1 MTVTGERTSHQT
13 GVLNITPLKRS
24 ASFTISV
31 DKVGLVMNID
41 IYTVVMIRAFNEPS
55 LNSAQRRPL
64 LGSAKII
71 TNGRFSQQRSKKL

>member
-31 DKVGLVMNID
+31 DKVGLVTNID
-41 IYTVVMIRAFNEPS
+41 RISTQ
-55 LNSAQRRPL
+55 L
-64 LGSAKII
+64 
-71 TNGRFSQQRSKKL
+71 

>member
-31 DKVGLVMNID
+31 DKVGLVMM
-41 IYTVVMIRAFNEPS
+41 VVIIRAFNEPS

-64 LGSAKII
+64 GSAKII
-71 TNGRFSQQRSKKL
+71 TNGWFSQERS

>member
-31 DKVGLVMNID
+31 DKVGLV
-41 IYTVVMIRAFNEPS
+41 TVMMVVIIRAFNEPS
-55 LNSAQRRPL
+55 LNSAQRTP

-71 TNGRFSQQRSKKL
+71 TNGWLSQQRS